1 MIMGIAAQTSGHYPR
16 DIALTLSC
24 DGCLNFEEV
33 FTSPDG
39 YVGCH
44 AAAMTKGW
52 LERQAPQGRLWL
64 CPQCSGK
71 RS

>member
-1 MIMGIAAQTSGHYPR
+1 MGIAAEMNGYYPR
-16 DIALTLSC
+16 DITLTLSC
-24 DGCLNFEEV
+24 DAAACLAFEA

-64 CPQCSGK
+64 CPKCSGK